1 METLLREYFPIL
13 VFLAIAGAISIA
25 MVAASFIVARQRP
38 NTEKLSPYECG
49 FDPFGDARVRF
60 DVRYYLVAIPV
71 HHLRSRSGLPV
82 SVGGRSAILG
92 RLAFGR

>member
-49 FDPFGDARVRF
+49 FDPFGDAL
-60 DVRYYLVAIPV
+60 DTLVPWAINLLL
-71 HHLRSRSGLPV
+71 HLAGHD
-82 SVGGRSAILG
+82 VGGTNVRI
-92 RLAFGR
+92 